1 MALAVAAFAIF
12 LSSRPLMWA
21 VVAVA
26 VPTAVLTLRANNEKP
41 PSIWGQPRWR
51 VQTHVGPNNGETR
64 LIEYTAESLPVQ
76 TRLGLALD
84 VADISYPF
92 FDTHLQRRVR
102 FVSSTRAGLGGI
114 DWLVVAPRRHA
125 PHGAWRVVVETPGG
139 WRLYQRA

>member
-1 MALAVAAFAIF
+1 MALAVAAFAAF

-26 VPTAVLTLRANNEKP
+26 VPSAALTLRANVEKP

-51 VQTHVGPNNGETR
+51 VQTHVGPNSGETR
-64 LIEYTAESLPVQ
+64 LIQFAAKSMPVH
-76 TRLGLALD
+76 THLGLALN

-92 FDTHLQRRVR
+92 FDMHLQRRVR
-102 FVSSTRAGLGGI
+102 FVASTRTGLEGL

-125 PHGAWRVVVETPGG
+125 PRGAWRVVIELPGG
-139 WRLYQRA
+139 WRLYRRA